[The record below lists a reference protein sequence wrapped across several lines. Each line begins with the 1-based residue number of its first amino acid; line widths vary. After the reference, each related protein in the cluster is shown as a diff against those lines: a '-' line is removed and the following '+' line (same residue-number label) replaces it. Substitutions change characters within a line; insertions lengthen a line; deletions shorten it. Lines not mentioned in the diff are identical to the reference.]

1 MSLAL
6 GRWLPL
12 LLVLVLMAQGLPA
25 LGATFQLRLVQ
36 GETRFQ
42 MVADMPRWV
51 RREALADGV
60 RWTFAV
66 RTSRQ
71 YRIDKLLTR
80 GPIRLV
86 TLFHRGQK
94 LLVDIHWRFPM
105 PELVPTV
112 TEDGIAFTIPREV
125 TRGSTIDLAPG
136 LQYQRI
142 SRWTDAGPL
151 SMHFLRAH
159 LGRVTVTPVPA
170 YRSTFRGLDTLS
182 RIVRRR
188 GALAGV
194 NGSFFS
200 PRTQAPIGLIFSHGE
215 ILSGSFF
222 NRSVFGIRRDG
233 TCFTSQAKMFV
244 AIGDDS
250 GKVWTAQAVNRPALK
265 GGITLYTP
273 HWGPR
278 TGTRPD
284 PSRREW
290 AISREGEVLKI
301 TTGNSFIPR
310 EGHVI
315 SVQGKGIYEMRN
327 RLTQGTSVV
336 VYAKL
341 AGRFA
346 GAWHAI
352 AAGPTLLENGE
363 VRVTARE
370 ERLPADIAR
379 GRAARTAVGYMGG
392 QEILMATVDARPG
405 ISVGMTLYELARLL
419 REAGCRD
426 AVNLDGG
433 PSSTMAIRQRI
444 MNHPRDG
451 KERAIHNALLVYPH
465 ETAPSDS
472 DALP

>member
-1 MSLAL
+1 MSLAP

-12 LLVLVLMAQGLPA
+12 LLALVLWVRGLPA
-25 LGATFQLRLVQ
+25 LGATFQLKLMK

-42 MVADMPRWV
+42 MVADMPRLV
-51 RREALADGV
+51 RREPLADGV
-60 RWTFAV
+60 RWNFTV
-66 RTSRQ
+66 RASRQ
-71 YRIDKLLTR
+71 YRIDKVLTR

-86 TLFHRGQK
+86 TLFHRGQT
-94 LLVDIHWRFPM
+94 LLLDIHWRFPM

-112 TEDGIAFTIPREV
+112 TENGIAFTIPREV
-125 TRGSTIDLAPG
+125 TRGSTIDLATG

-200 PRTQAPIGLIFSHGE
+200 PRTQAPIGLLFSHGE
-215 ILSGSFF
+215 ILSGSFI

-250 GKVWTAQAVNRPALK
+250 GKVWTARAVNRPALK

-273 HWGPR
+273 HWGSR
-278 TGTRPD
+278 TGTYPD

-290 AISREGEVLKI
+290 AISREGEVLKV

-315 SVQGKGIYEMRN
+315 SIQGKGIYEMRN

-336 VYAKL
+336 IYAKL

-352 AAGPTLLENGE
+352 AAGPTLVENGE

-370 ERLPADIAR
+370 ERLPPDIAR
-379 GRAARTAVGYMGG
+379 GRSARTAVGYMGG
-392 QEILMATVDARPG
+392 QEILLATVDSRPG
-405 ISVGMTLYELARLL
+405 ISVGMTLYELARLM

-433 PSSTMAIRQRI
+433 PSSTMAIRQRV
-444 MNHPRDG
+444 MNHPQDG

-465 ETAPSDS
+465 ETAPSDG